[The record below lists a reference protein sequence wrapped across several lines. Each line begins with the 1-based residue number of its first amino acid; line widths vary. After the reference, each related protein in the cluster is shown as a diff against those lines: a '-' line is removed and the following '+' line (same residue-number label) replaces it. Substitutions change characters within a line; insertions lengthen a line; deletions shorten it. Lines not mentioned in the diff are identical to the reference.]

1 MRSWISSPTAPL
13 ASLEPLAYY
22 DIVILSYYDSN
33 IFDQVWNASY
43 ITPFVAPDEHLF
55 HKCLGGGKKKSLI
68 QSPYWHEIHISL
80 RASNMALY
88 HHNWR
93 YSTRLQ
99 FYKLP
104 LLSANSELYI
114 CKPGKGLWTVYAF
127 YLRMLYI
134 VSRRVYSVLH
144 VIPCYSY
151 YYISIA
157 GISVYSQIVFFS
169 TTQSTK
175 KKELKKTSQK
185 ALECYLPR

>member
-55 HKCLGGGKKKSLI
+55 HKFLGGGKKKSLI

-99 FYKLP
+99 FYKIP

-127 YLRMLYI
+127 YLYVCCILYLVEFTLCYMLFLAIPIIIFPLLVFRYI
-134 VSRRVYSVLH
+134 VKQYFFLLH
-144 VIPCYSY
+144 R
-151 YYISIA
+151 A
-157 GISVYSQIVFFS
+157 
-169 TTQSTK
+169 
-175 KKELKKTSQK
+175 
-185 ALECYLPR
+185 PRKRS